1 MMKQL
6 FVAIF
11 FCLSIIGAQAQQQE
25 TNQQQ
30 QDKLTRLMEEREQLV
45 MEYQFYNQQNSNFWG
60 KKSKNDLLNIIGTL
74 KKIINKDTELIAA
87 VKEASLKKIAESTVE
102 LQREGK
108 IVREDQRII
117 DARFSNLQSQVK
129 TLQSEVKKRE
139 RTIKEL
145 EDQVKASAD
154 LRYGKDKVISIVA
167 VVCFILLL
175 YAVFLQVRLNRL
187 KAIPSAKPRTRK
199 KV

>member
-1 MMKQL
+1 
-6 FVAIF
+6 
-11 FCLSIIGAQAQQQE
+11 
-25 TNQQQ
+25 
-30 QDKLTRLMEEREQLV
+30 
-45 MEYQFYNQQNSNFWG
+45 
-60 KKSKNDLLNIIGTL
+60 
-74 KKIINKDTELIAA
+74 
-87 VKEASLKKIAESTVE
+87 
-102 LQREGK
+102 
-108 IVREDQRII
+108 RII

-154 LRYGKDKVISIVA
+154 LRYGKDKVISIIA

>member
-1 MMKQL
+1 MMMKRF
-6 FVAIF
+6 FVAALL
-11 FCLSIIGAQAQQQE
+11 CLGVLGAQAQNQE
-25 TNQQQ
+25 QKKVQE
-30 QDKLTRLMEEREQLV
+30 DKLTRLMEEREQLV

-60 KKSKNDLLNIIGTL
+60 KKSKSDLLSIIETL
-74 KKIINKDTELIAA
+74 KKIINKDTQLIAA

-129 TLQSEVKKRE
+129 TLQSQIKKRE

-145 EDQVKASAD
+145 EDQVTASSD
-154 LRYGKDKVISIVA
+154 LRYGKDKVISIMA

-175 YAVFLQVRLNRL
+175 YAVFLQVRLN
-187 KAIPSAKPRTRK
+187 KAKAAAVKPRARK

>member
-1 MMKQL
+1 MMKRF
-6 FVAIF
+6 FVAALL
-11 FCLSIIGAQAQQQE
+11 CLGVLGAQAQNQE
-25 TNQQQ
+25 QKKVQE
-30 QDKLTRLMEEREQLV
+30 DKLTRLMEEREQLV

-60 KKSKNDLLNIIGTL
+60 KKSKSDLLSIIETL
-74 KKIINKDTELIAA
+74 KKIINKDTQLIAA

-129 TLQSEVKKRE
+129 TLQSQIKKRE

-145 EDQVKASAD
+145 EDQVTASSD
-154 LRYGKDKVISIVA
+154 LRYGKDKVISIMA

-175 YAVFLQVRLNRL
+175 YAVFLQVRLN
-187 KAIPSAKPRTRK
+187 KAKAAAVKPRARK

>member
-1 MMKQL
+1 MMKRL
-6 FVAIF
+6 FVVVF
-11 FCLSIIGAQAQQQE
+11 FCLSIVSAQGQQQSNQAQD
-25 TNQQQ
+25 
-30 QDKLTRLMEEREQLV
+30 DKLTRLMEEREQLV

-60 KKSKNDLLNIIGTL
+60 RKSKNDLLNIIGTL

-87 VKEASLKKIAESTVE
+87 VKEASLKKIAASTVE

-129 TLQSEVKKRE
+129 TLQSQIKKRE

-145 EDQVKASAD
+145 EEQINASAEV
-154 LRYGKDKVISIVA
+154 RYGKDKVITILA
-167 VVCFILLL
+167 VLCAVLLL
-175 YAVFLQVRLNRL
+175 YAIFLQVRLG
-187 KAIPSAKPRTRK
+187 KAKAAAVAKPRASK

>member
-1 MMKQL
+1 MKRL
-6 FVAIF
+6 FVVVF
-11 FCLSIIGAQAQQQE
+11 FCLSIVSAQGQQQSNQAQD
-25 TNQQQ
+25 
-30 QDKLTRLMEEREQLV
+30 DKLTRLMEEREQLV

-60 KKSKNDLLNIIGTL
+60 RKSKNDLLNIIGTL

-87 VKEASLKKIAESTVE
+87 VKEASLKKIAKSTVE

-129 TLQSEVKKRE
+129 TLQSDVKKRE

-145 EDQVKASAD
+145 EEQIKASAD
-154 LRYGKDKVISIVA
+154 VRYGKDKVITFLA
-167 VVCFILLL
+167 VLCAILLI
-175 YAVFLQVRLNRL
+175 YSIFLQVRLG
-187 KAIPSAKPRTRK
+187 KAKEAAVTKPRASK

>member
-1 MMKQL
+1 MKRL
-6 FVAIF
+6 FVTALL
-11 FCLSIIGAQAQQQE
+11 CLSFMGAQAQSQE
-25 TNQQQ
+25 QKQVQ
-30 QDKLTRLMEEREQLV
+30 EDKLTRLMEEREQLV

-60 KKSKNDLLNIIGTL
+60 KKSKSDLLSIIETL
-74 KKIINKDTELIAA
+74 KKIINKDTQLIAA
-87 VKEASLKKIAESTVE
+87 VKEASLKKLAESTVE

-129 TLQSEVKKRE
+129 TLQSQIKKRE

-154 LRYGKDKVISIVA
+154 LRYGKDKVISIMA
-167 VVCFILLL
+167 VVCFILLM
-175 YAVFLQVRLNRL
+175 YAVFMQVRLSKV
-187 KAIPSAKPRTRK
+187 KAAAVKPRARK